1 MAEPKAKQLS
11 QLVRPTV
18 LISKSYIRCMRQTPS
33 AEGICRT
40 CRQYWL
46 YKQFTIVHHDVYMRV
61 LVIEDNQK
69 LADSISRGLRQEGY
83 AADYLTNGLEGE
95 KRILMNQSDY
105 DLLILDITLPGKNGI
120 DICLTLREKQ
130 IMTPI
135 IMLTARDTV
144 QDKVLG
150 LDSGADDYLVKPFSF
165 EELLSRV
172 RALSR
177 RQRTT
182 LLPELHVGE
191 LRLKSSAQ
199 EVYLGD
205 KRMDLTLKEFR
216 ILEFFMSNP
225 DQVLSRQKI
234 IDHLWDFHFNP
245 LSRVMDVHINNLRN
259 KLDNK
264 HGTTLETIRGVGY
277 RLRA

>member
-1 MAEPKAKQLS
+1 
-11 QLVRPTV
+11 
-18 LISKSYIRCMRQTPS
+18 
-33 AEGICRT
+33 
-40 CRQYWL
+40 
-46 YKQFTIVHHDVYMRV
+46 MRV

-105 DLLILDITLPGKNGI
+105 DILILDISLPGKNGI
-120 DICLTLREKQ
+120 DICLALREKE
-130 IMTPI
+130 IMIPI

-144 QDKVLG
+144 QDRVLG

-191 LRLKSSAQ
+191 LTLNPSAQ

-205 KRMDLTLKEFR
+205 KKMDLTLKEFR

>member
-1 MAEPKAKQLS
+1 
-11 QLVRPTV
+11 
-18 LISKSYIRCMRQTPS
+18 MR
-33 AEGICRT
+33 I
-40 CRQYWL
+40 
-46 YKQFTIVHHDVYMRV
+46 

-69 LADSISRGLRQEGY
+69 LADSITRGLRQEGY
-83 AADYLTNGLEGE
+83 AADYLMSGIDGE
-95 KRILMNQSDY
+95 RRILMNQSDY
-105 DLLILDITLPGKNGI
+105 DLLVLDITLPGKNGI
-120 DICLTLREKQ
+120 DICTTLREKG
-130 IMTPI
+130 IMLPI

-182 LLPELHVGE
+182 LLPELQVGE
-191 LRLKSSAQ
+191 LTLKPSAQ

-205 KRMDLTLKEFR
+205 KKMDLTLKEFR

-277 RLRA
+277 RLRS

>member
-1 MAEPKAKQLS
+1 
-11 QLVRPTV
+11 
-18 LISKSYIRCMRQTPS
+18 LI
-33 AEGICRT
+33 
-40 CRQYWL
+40 
-46 YKQFTIVHHDVYMRV
+46 
-61 LVIEDNQK
+61 
-69 LADSISRGLRQEGY
+69 
-83 AADYLTNGLEGE
+83 NGLEGE

-105 DLLILDITLPGKNGI
+105 DVLILDISLPGKNGI
-120 DICLTLREKQ
+120 DICTTLRERQ
-130 IMTPI
+130 IMIPI

-144 QDKVLG
+144 PDKVLG

-191 LRLKSSAQ
+191 LTLKPSAQ

-205 KRMDLTLKEFR
+205 KKMDLTLKEFR
-216 ILEFFMSNP
+216 ILEFFMSHP

-259 KLDNK
+259 KLKNK

-277 RLRA
+277 RLRS